1 MKNIYF
7 ISDIHLDPNNSDVTN
22 KFLDFI
28 SEKSSDMKELYILGD
43 LFEFW
48 IDDKYDIE
56 QNNIIITTLNGITKK
71 GTKVYLTHGNR
82 DFLIGKKFTKI
93 TNIEILPENFI
104 LYLDEKKILIT
115 HGDLLCTDDVD
126 YQKFRKFIRNK
137 LTLKIFNLLNNKVKT
152 KIASFLRG
160 KSKKLTSQKPD
171 NIMDVN
177 DDTVSYFYNKF
188 DTNIIIHGHTHRKN
202 IHVTKANGES
212 FTRYVLGDWHNSPS
226 YIVYK
231 DSKIELLDIWRN

>member
-7 ISDIHLDPNNSDVTN
+7 ISDIHLDPNNTEVTK
-22 KFLDFI
+22 KFIDFI

-48 IDDKYDIE
+48 IDDKYDCE
-56 QNNIIITTLNGITKK
+56 QNNIIISTLNGVTQK

-104 LYLDEKKILIT
+104 LYLGEEKILIT

-152 KIASFLRG
+152 RIASFLRG

-177 DDTVSYFYNKF
+177 NDTVSYFYNKF

-202 IHVTKANGES
+202 IHVTKSNGKD

-231 DSKIELLDIWRN
+231 DSKIELLDI